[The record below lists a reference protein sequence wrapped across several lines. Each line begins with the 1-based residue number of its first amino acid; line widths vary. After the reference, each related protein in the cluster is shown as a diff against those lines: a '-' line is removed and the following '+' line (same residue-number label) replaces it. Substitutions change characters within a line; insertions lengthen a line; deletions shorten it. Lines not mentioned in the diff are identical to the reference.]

1 MELEIRPATVAD
13 LPGLERM
20 CWRNGEEEMLSRI
33 KTAGTCSIIGLDD
46 GRPVAQLY
54 IRGYQPGFRSE
65 RGMMEGDFWA
75 DLKGVEPELTLS
87 TDVAL
92 LGCWHV
98 GRTRESDGDEREAEQ
113 YRGRGVGVALLK
125 GAIEWLNQA
134 DTRFNALAVKAT
146 DSEARSY
153 IGFVGALPRVEFET
167 LGFECLATFDDP
179 YFVESPQNIPEE
191 VEAEHPERFHL
202 MLLKKKLP

>member
-1 MELEIRPATVAD
+1 MQLEIRPATVDD

-20 CWRNGEEEMLSRI
+20 CWRNGETEMRDRI
-33 KTAGTCSIIGLDD
+33 ERAGTCAIIGLDD

-54 IRGYQPGFRSE
+54 IRAYQPGFRSQ

-75 DLKGVEPELTLS
+75 DLKGVEPDIELPG
-87 TDVAL
+87 DVAL

-98 GRTRESDGDEREAEQ
+98 GRTREPDGEEREAEQ

-125 GAIEWLNQA
+125 GAIEWLNQP
-134 DTRFNALAVKAT
+134 DTPFGALAVKAT

-179 YFVESPQNIPEE
+179 YFVESPENIPAE

-202 MLLKKKLP
+202 MLLKKKT